1 MFGQDWKPVILK
13 NPELIKKTSKQHFQ
27 NDKTRHFENVDTID
41 SEKNEMSHNKVGM
54 SIGKQIERARN
65 AAGFKTR
72 AELAFRINESV
83 KTITEYET
91 GKAIPEPKV
100 LQKLRNTL
108 KVQIK
113 VSK

>member
-13 NPELIKKTSKQHFQ
+13 NPELIKKTSKQHFL
-27 NDKTRHFENVDTID
+27 NDKTRTID
-41 SEKNEMSHNKVGM
+41 SETNELSHNKVGM
-54 SIGKQIERARN
+54 CIGKQIERARN

-108 KVQIK
+108 KAQIK

>member
-1 MFGQDWKPVILK
+1 MFGQDWQPVILK
-13 NPELIKKTSKQHFQ
+13 NPGLTKKTSKQHDGTF
-27 NDKTRHFENVDTID
+27 D
-41 SEKNEMSHNKVGM
+41 SESNELSHNKVGIC
-54 SIGKQIERARN
+54 IGKQIERARN

-91 GKAIPEPKV
+91 GKAIPDSKV
-100 LQKLRNTL
+100 LQKLRNAL

>member
-1 MFGQDWKPVILK
+1 MFGQDWQPVILK
-13 NPELIKKTSKQHFQ
+13 NPGLTKKTSRQH
-27 NDKTRHFENVDTID
+27 DGTHTLD
-41 SEKNEMSHNKVGM
+41 SESNELSHNKVGIC
-54 SIGKQIERARN
+54 IGKQIERARN

-91 GKAIPEPKV
+91 GKAIPDSKV
-100 LQKLRNTL
+100 LQKLRNAL

>member
-1 MFGQDWKPVILK
+1 MFVQDWQPVILK
-13 NPELIKKTSKQHFQ
+13 NPGLTKKTSKQHG
-27 NDKTRHFENVDTID
+27 THTLD
-41 SEKNEMSHNKVGM
+41 SESNELSHNKVGIC
-54 SIGKQIERARN
+54 IGKQIERARN

-91 GKAIPEPKV
+91 GKAIPDSKV

>member
-1 MFGQDWKPVILK
+1 MFDQDWRPVILK
-13 NPELIKKTSKQHFQ
+13 NPELTKKKSKQHFE
-27 NDKTRHFENVDTID
+27 NDQTHAID
-41 SEKNEMSHNKVGM
+41 SETNELSHNKVGIC
-54 SIGKQIERARN
+54 IGKQIERARN

-72 AELAFRINESV
+72 ADLAFRINESV

-91 GKAIPEPKV
+91 GKAIPDSKV